1 MGAVGPAMLTR
12 PIAAAQPSDVMAPN
26 AATMVP
32 RTEGREAPAALRTTA
47 VLSMFRFRAG
57 ACGASTDESLLSLE
71 GVRLSS

>member
-32 RTEGREAPAALRTTA
+32 RTEGREVPAALRTTA
-47 VLSMFRFRAG
+47 VRPMFWFRAG
-57 ACGASTDESLLSLE
+57 VCGASTDESLLSVE
-71 GVRLSS
+71 GVWLPS